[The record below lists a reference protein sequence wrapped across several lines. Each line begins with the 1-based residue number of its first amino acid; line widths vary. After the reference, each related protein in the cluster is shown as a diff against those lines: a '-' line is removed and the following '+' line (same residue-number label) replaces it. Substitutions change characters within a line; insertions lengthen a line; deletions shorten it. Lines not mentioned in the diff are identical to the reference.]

1 MKCKNCAMFANEKNT
16 EGTFGCY
23 LFNGAFVSPEEQ
35 ELERC
40 KYTGENITE
49 EYASKRFW
57 MLPFE
62 YFYSKMKQIENITDF
77 AQKSLK
83 GRVAIRQELAS
94 ILYSQL
100 VTALEVCLREQFKIG
115 MESPKAFNNFV
126 KKHVWDSKY
135 YPNEI
140 HNNIKQ
146 LVDKEVEKINF
157 QNFAELGDVY
167 KAAFDVDIFSFTEPL
182 KREMNRIL
190 RYRHFLVHQD
200 EIWERGHLVKIDLPQ
215 LQQDMKLVED
225 FIDKIDDDFGKSIG
239 YPSEIKMSRLN
250 LESIKDERTV
260 ADCQQCPLGQKFDA
274 NNIVCYEGAYD
285 GIGFGMKRA
294 EWKKPMCGGISFKEA
309 MRQRKILGEKAL
321 FGSMSLIPIRK
332 KRRRQGQSHQPK
344 ATTKGE
350 SPNRR
355 DNRAKT
361 HSSHDS

>member
-1 MKCKNCAMFANEKNT
+1 MFDNEKNT
-16 EGTFGCY
+16 EGNFGCY
-23 LFNGAFVSPEEQ
+23 LFNGASVCPEEQ

-62 YFYSKMKQIENITDF
+62 YFYSKIKQIENITNF

-83 GRVAIRQELAS
+83 GKVAIRQELMS

-140 HNNIKQ
+140 HDSIKQ
-146 LVDKEVEKINF
+146 LVDKEIEKINF
-157 QNFAELGDVY
+157 QNFAELGSVY
-167 KAAFDVDIFSFTEPL
+167 NAAFDVDIFSFPERL
-182 KREMNRIL
+182 KREINRIL
-190 RYRHFLVHQD
+190 QYRHSLIHQD
-200 EIWERGHLVKIDLPQ
+200 EIWEKGHLVKIDLPQ
-215 LQQDMKLVED
+215 LQQDMKVVED

-239 YPSEIKMSRLN
+239 YPSEIKMIRLN
-250 LESIKDERTV
+250 LKSIKDERII
-260 ADCQQCPLGQKFDA
+260 ANCQQCPLGQKFDT

-294 EWKKPMCGGISFKEA
+294 EWKKPICGGISFKEA

-321 FGSMSLIPIRK
+321 FGSMSLIPLGK
-332 KRRRQGQSHQPK
+332 KKNRQRQSHRLKSNTLKENP
-344 ATTKGE
+344 T
-350 SPNRR
+350 
-355 DNRAKT
+355 
-361 HSSHDS
+361 DSKR